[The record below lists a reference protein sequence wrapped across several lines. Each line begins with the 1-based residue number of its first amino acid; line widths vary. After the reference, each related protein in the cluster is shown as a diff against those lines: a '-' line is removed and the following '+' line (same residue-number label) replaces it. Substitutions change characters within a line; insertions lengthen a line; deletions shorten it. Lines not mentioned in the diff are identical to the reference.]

1 MSTKTPKIH
10 VALKRPRPVTGLIS
24 LVQAIEAAMSS
35 ASVTFPSPTPTMVQ
49 FTSDINELVTAENAA
64 KTRAKGAVQ
73 TRDAKLA
80 IVLAGLKLLV
90 AYVEGVANA
99 NPANAAAI
107 INSAGMVVKKQP
119 FHVKNDLN
127 FRKATVSGSVVV
139 MARVGSRQ
147 KQSHEWEYSIDGGK
161 TWLPIAPT
169 TQAKITIA
177 GLTAGSTVQVK
188 HRAITK
194 TGPSPWTDAASV
206 MVS

>member
-1 MSTKTPKIH
+1 MSSKTPKIH
-10 VALKRPRPVTGLIS
+10 VALKRPRSVTALIS
-24 LVQAIEAAMSS
+24 LVQAIEAAMAS
-35 ASVTFPSPTPTMVQ
+35 ASVTFPSPTPTMAV

-80 IVLAGLKLLV
+80 IVLADLKQLV

-107 INSAGMVVKKQP
+107 INSAGMVVRKQP
-119 FHVKNDLN
+119 LRAKNDLN
-127 FRKATVSGSVVV
+127 FRKTAISGSVVV
-139 MARVGSRQ
+139 LARVGSRQ

-161 TWLPIAPT
+161 TWLPLPPT
-169 TQAKITIA
+169 TQAKTTIT

-194 TGPSPWTDAASV
+194 TGPSPWTDAASA
-206 MVS
+206 MVG